1 MIFIMSTII
10 VGIVVLACLG
20 IAAKHIYK
28 LFHGETSC
36 CGTEQPK
43 VPEKKLNGPIVGE
56 KVVEISGMTCGNCK
70 RTASKC
76 CSMTSTARPRKSI
89 SIATRQR

>member
-1 MIFIMSTII
+1 MSTII

-43 VPEKKLNGPIVGE
+43 ENFITKRADEWQKNGM
-56 KVVEISGMTCGNCK
+56 MTDN
-70 RTASKC
+70 
-76 CSMTSTARPRKSI
+76 
-89 SIATRQR
+89 QRVAFRSETGL

>member
-10 VGIVVLACLG
+10 VGLVVLACLG

-28 LFHGETSC
+28 LFKGETSC
-36 CGTEQPK
+36 CGTEAPR
-43 VPEKKLNGPIVGE
+43 VSEKKLVGP
-56 KVVEISGMTCGNCK
+56 
-70 RTASKC
+70 
-76 CSMTSTARPRKSI
+76 MTSTARPRKSI